1 MVLLPQNQPPK
12 NQRKTMTIFEEP
24 SASVNKIGSIE
35 VVCGSMFS
43 GKTEELIRRLK
54 RAKIAN
60 LKIAIF
66 KPSLDIRYHENMI
79 VSHNENILDAKPVAD
94 PIEILNQVD
103 EADVVGID
111 EAQFFNEKITSVCES
126 LAGMGKRVILAGL
139 DMDYLGKPFGPMP
152 DLLATANYVTK
163 LHAVCVKCGGTAS
176 YSFRISD
183 ENDQV
188 VLGEKQHYEARC
200 RSCHKL

>member
-1 MVLLPQNQPPK
+1 VKGSGFMFCLDAYFPYIAIKIRSFTVRPHAQHLDGLLYWQHFAHQTVLHVDA
-12 NQRKTMTIFEEP
+12 F
-24 SASVNKIGSIE
+24 
-35 VVCGSMFS
+35 
-43 GKTEELIRRLK
+43 

-103 EADVVGID
+103 EAYVVGID

-152 DLLATANYVTK
+152 DLLAPANYVTK